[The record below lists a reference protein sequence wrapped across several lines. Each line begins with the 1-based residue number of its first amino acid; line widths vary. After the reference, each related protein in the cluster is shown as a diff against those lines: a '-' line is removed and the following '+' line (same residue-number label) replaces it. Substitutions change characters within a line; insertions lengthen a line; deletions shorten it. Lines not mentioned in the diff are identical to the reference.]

1 MRLHEEFKLYE
12 NMWDMLLESDDDSRH
27 KYIDV
32 MLSIYNRDDFIKKA
46 QEIYDNM
53 PISAGFRIKYA
64 DGHSTRLHKLADG
77 SLEVWGPGRSH
88 ETVDPNNAV
97 SVLKTSAGVEG
108 STIWTSRRHDP
119 EHNHNKMFRYG
130 YRVILPND
138 EGGMPVYTSILP

>member
-1 MRLHEEFKLYE
+1 MKLHEEFKLYE
-12 NMWDMLLESDDDSRH
+12 NMWDILLESDDNSGH

-53 PISAGFRIKYA
+53 PISAGFRISYA
-64 DGHSTRLHKLADG
+64 DGQLKHLYKLADG
-77 SLEVWGPGRSH
+77 SLEVWSRGRSR

-119 EHNHNKMFRYG
+119 EYNHNKMFRYG
-130 YRVILPND
+130 YRVILPNG
-138 EGGMPVYTSILP
+138 ECGMPIYNSILP